1 MSDINI
7 IQNTENL
14 NQDVDISF
22 DFFGRIN
29 LIENKEKI
37 KQFIGKFLS
46 TEIGTSKT
54 DENYGTSLSSL
65 VGDTLDEYS
74 YGLIRQEI
82 INSLAYVI
90 NKYND
95 TTDNEDEQI
104 DSLDSINFSMDEN
117 EPRKI
122 KIDLKI
128 IMKSGN
134 SIELGVKI

>member
-7 IQNTENL
+7 IQNTETL

-22 DFFGRIN
+22 DFFGKIN

-65 VGDTLDEYS
+65 IGDTLDEYS
-74 YGLIRQEI
+74 YGLIRQEV
-82 INSLAYVI
+82 INSLAYAI

-117 EPRKI
+117 EPRKV

-128 IMKSGN
+128 IMKSGS